1 MTTHG
6 SHEPIPQEA
15 IDRDHEQRDL
25 SIGML
30 AGSLVALAVVTAA
43 AIVAMA
49 LLLGWFNARAASNDP
64 APSPVAQGDVTP
76 PQPRLER
83 TPAELRVQHEA
94 DLAYAMNSYGWLE
107 RDASVARI
115 PVARAMEI
123 IAREGLPSR
132 ADAASTAGMTER
144 E

>member
-15 IDRDHEQRDL
+15 IERDHEQRDL
-25 SIGML
+25 SLGML
-30 AGSLVALAVVTAA
+30 AGSLVALALVTAA

-49 LLLGWFNARAASNDP
+49 LLLGWFNTRAVNNDP
-64 APSPVAQGDVTP
+64 APSPIGRADVTP

-83 TPAELRVQHEA
+83 TPAELRKQHEA
-94 DLAYAMNSYGWLE
+94 DLAYTMNSYGWLE

-123 IAREGLPSR
+123 LAREGLPSR
-132 ADAASTAGMTER
+132 VDMTEAAGAAER